1 MNLVS
6 DEIIDSSE
14 KEINLSKE
22 NNSLIIKSIEETE
35 FNFTDLI
42 KDKLYISI
50 ILNNNVS
57 IQLSYKSI
65 IRIFN
70 LFIDIKNGENMEN
83 NLTDYVTCTIFED
96 DTSFHK
102 DITSNSVGYL
112 DTPYKKLLDQTK
124 KYQINLISTNIV
136 EMKKDLLNYDNQNK
150 IIIESK
156 SIDKICKFLNK
167 TIYDISDYINILVL
181 YNNDNDFDKDIIKRK
196 LIDKYDKIGQN
207 IYFMGV
213 KNLETD
219 LNIVQKNEKNPIY
232 RINALFDNIWN
243 KIDNIENNDSSS
255 DENSD
260 INNKNDNNSQVLNKI
275 NKIKSEIDNYNKNN
289 EDENIEYQITDDNEQ
304 KNGCQRCQKDF
315 CPKCIIF

>member
-6 DEIIDSSE
+6 DDILDSSE
-14 KEINLSKE
+14 KEINLSRE

-65 IRIFN
+65 LKIFN
-70 LFIDIKNGENMEN
+70 LFTDIKNGENIETH
-83 NLTDYVTCTIFED
+83 LTNYVTCTIFED
-96 DTSFHK
+96 DASFHK
-102 DITSNSVGYL
+102 EITSNSVAYL
-112 DTPYKKLLDQTK
+112 DTPYKKLLEQTK
-124 KYQINLISTNIV
+124 KYQINVISTNIV

-156 SIDKICKFLNK
+156 SIDKICKYLNK
-167 TIYDISDYINILVL
+167 TVYDISDYINILIL

-213 KNLETD
+213 KHLETD
-219 LNIVQKNEKNPIY
+219 LKIVQKNEKSPIY
-232 RINALFDNIWN
+232 RINFLFDNIWN
-243 KIDNIENNDSSS
+243 KIENIENNDSS
-255 DENSD
+255 DDNSD
-260 INNKNDNNSQVLNKI
+260 INNKIDDNSQTLNKY
-275 NKIKSEIDNYNKNN
+275 NNIKSEIDNYNKNN
-289 EDENIEYQITDDNEQ
+289 EDDNIEYQITEENE
-304 KNGCQRCQKDF
+304 KKDGCQRCQKDF